1 MMARREY
8 SERHRQRRSK
18 NLALLFLLLGVVV
31 VFYVVFLVR
40 AGSF

>member
-8 SERHRQRRSK
+8 SERHRQRRGK
-18 NLALLFLLLGVVV
+18 NYALLFLLLGLVV